1 MTERAI
7 GWHRLF
13 GLREAGVYYALILLA
28 VVLAV
33 VTAASGRPP
42 YLSAVN
48 ITNVFYQSS
57 LVAIMGVAMTVI
69 LITGN
74 FDLSVASVAAL
85 SAAVLIGTSGAL
97 GFWPAVGVALAVAAA
112 VGLLNGAIVQY
123 VGINAFIVT
132 LGTLTAIRG
141 VVLIVTNGRSLM
153 VEDPDVLAA
162 MTGFEGGRIGVFW
175 AILVASAIALGV
187 AVLGFRARGRADA
200 GSIGPVILGLALAAV
215 ALLAGPRLTVA
226 KPVVYMLAFT
236 LAVWFVLR
244 FTTLGRRIYA
254 VGGNAEAARLSGIN
268 VHGYKLAAFMLSSL
282 AAGFAGVLFGCRLGS
297 INPTALQGAELT
309 VIAAA
314 ILGGTSLFGGAGSV
328 IKTVAGAL
336 LLFTLTNGFNT
347 MNLGANYQGVIEG
360 TVVVVAAAIY
370 TVGGSR
376 RSRPRVAVAAA
387 PVMPVATPGQPK
399 AS

>member
-1 MTERAI
+1 MTERAM
-7 GWHRLF
+7 GWRRLF
-13 GLREAGVYYALILLA
+13 GLREAGVYYALALLV

-48 ITNVFYQSS
+48 ITNVFYQAS
-57 LVAIMGVAMTVI
+57 LVATMGVAMTVI

-85 SAAVLIGTSGAL
+85 AAAVLIGLSGSL
-97 GFWPAVGVALAVAAA
+97 GFWPAVGIALLVAAA
-112 VGLLNGAIVQY
+112 VGLLNGAIVQF

-141 VVLIVTNGRSLM
+141 FVLIVTGGRSLM
-153 VEDPDVLAA
+153 AEDPDVMVA
-162 MTGFEGGRIGVFW
+162 MTTFEGGRVGVFW
-175 AILVASAIALGV
+175 PMLIAGAAAALAGLLG
-187 AVLGFRARGRADA
+187 LRGRRGPDA
-200 GSIGPVILGLALAAV
+200 GAVGAVILGMALAGV

-244 FTTLGRRIYA
+244 FTTVGRRLYA
-254 VGGNAEAARLSGIN
+254 VGGNPEAARLSGIN
-268 VHGYKLAAFMLSSL
+268 VHGYKLAAFVLSSL

-347 MNLGANYQGVIEG
+347 LNLGANYQGVIEG

-370 TVGGSR
+370 TVGGTR
-376 RSRPRVAVAAA
+376 RSRPPVAV
-387 PVMPVATPGQPK
+387 PG
-399 AS
+399 ASKVS